1 TAQALGRRAALLPMD
16 RVMPA
21 DLRAYEEVLFIVST
35 YGEGDPP
42 DMAQAFHEGML
53 AAESDCAGLH
63 VGILAVG
70 DRSYTRFCGFGM
82 ALEDWLRRRG
92 AALLFDT
99 LRVDRGD
106 PGALDAWSEQL
117 SRLFHGQ
124 LDFATHFNAWTLI
137 DRRIS
142 NPSGAGQP
150 CHELHLQP
158 AQDVALEWQAG
169 DIAEIQIGDSGEQRE
184 YSIASTPAE
193 GMLRLLVREHR
204 RPDGSP
210 GLGSGWLGMELARGD
225 KVMLHIRP
233 NPLFRAPED
242 DCPAIF
248 VGNGTG
254 IAGLRA
260 LLQERVER
268 GHDDNWLVFGE
279 RTRTHDFHWGGVF
292 EAWSRQG
299 RLCRMDLAFS
309 RDQAEKRYVHHLLR
323 EAAGELREWMGRG
336 AVMYVCGSKDGM
348 AGDVDQA
355 LRDILGRHGYEAL
368 LRRHGYKR
376 DVY

>member
-1 TAQALGRRAALLPMD
+1 
-16 RVMPA
+16 
-21 DLRAYEEVLFIVST
+21 
-35 YGEGDPP
+35 PP
-42 DMAQAFHEGML
+42 DMAQAFHVGMR
-53 AAESDCAGLH
+53 AADSYCAGRRS
-63 VGILAVG
+63 GILALG
-70 DRSYTRFCGFGM
+70 DSSYTRFCGFGM
-82 ALEDWLRRRG
+82 ALEDWLRRWG
-92 AALLFDT
+92 DALLFDT
-99 LRVDRGD
+99 ILVDRGY
-106 PGALDAWSEQL
+106 PSALVACSEQL
-117 SRLFHGQ
+117 SRLFQGQ
-124 LDFATHFNAWTLI
+124 LDVATRFNAWTLI

-158 AQDVALEWQAG
+158 AQDVSLEWRAG
-169 DIAEIQIGDSGEQRE
+169 DIAEIQIGDSGAQRE

-260 LLQERVER
+260 LLQERVE
-268 GHDDNWLVFGE
+268 
-279 RTRTHDFHWGGVF
+279 
-292 EAWSRQG
+292 
-299 RLCRMDLAFS
+299 
-309 RDQAEKRYVHHLLR
+309 
-323 EAAGELREWMGRG
+323 
-336 AVMYVCGSKDGM
+336 
-348 AGDVDQA
+348 
-355 LRDILGRHGYEAL
+355 
-368 LRRHGYKR
+368 
-376 DVY
+376 